1 MTTEMTIAVDLK
13 RNGLVE
19 VEIVEG
25 RIAKVK
31 FHANT
36 GGLGVYNREK
46 KEDINI
52 CLKKIFDEDI
62 EAFKNI
68 LRNIEEDAEF
78 FSYYKSLLDTER
90 ESKQQKLLDS
100 IKGFTAMLA
109 EMQKE
114 VDKYTL

>member
-1 MTTEMTIAVDLK
+1 MTNEMTIAVDLK

-19 VEIVEG
+19 VEIVAG
-25 RIAKVK
+25 RISKVK
-31 FHANT
+31 FYADT

-46 KEDINI
+46 KDDINI

-78 FSYYKSLLDTER
+78 FSYYKSLLDAEI

-100 IKGFTAMLA
+100 IKGFTTMLA
-109 EMQKE
+109 EMQAE
-114 VDKYTL
+114 IDKYTL